1 MNIDKEGLLEASK
14 IWIAILFVIGILYS
28 IGVVINIYEAITQLT
43 K

>member
-14 IWIAILFVIGILYS
+14 IWIAFLFVIGILYS
-28 IGVVINIYEAITQLT
+28 IGIVINITEAILEAL